1 MVIKYVSVH
10 VLRRF
15 VQRVVRGLLQKT
27 ERGPYGTAK
36 D

>member
-15 VQRVVRGLLQKT
+15 VQGVVRGLLQKT
-27 ERGPYGTAK
+27 ERGPYGTEK